1 MTAGL
6 QVWNDSSYLQV
17 DGYNQHMVLLRKG
30 QVTTTALTN
39 GRTDMPCSMCTIAV
53 NPGEILAIPD
63 ATFNVAGKYQGSWQ
77 IHTLNGPG
85 TTFDFFIF
93 GPYQPSGINVGL
105 EIYDESQRLIY
116 DSGRLPMRVLGNVAG
131 LGDFTVGVPGR
142 RYALYPNMLSCHL
155 TRTSQGYTPGSN
167 LQALL
172 IANFTSG
179 FGRVS
184 GQTVHIETTYYMATV
199 AGPVSSSQVPQNWN
213 IDFDNN
219 IQNQFTV
226 LDITGY

>member
-39 GRTDMPCSMCTIAV
+39 GRTDIPCSMCAIAI

-63 ATFNVAGKYQGSWQ
+63 ATFTVAGKYQGAWQ
-77 IHTLNGPG
+77 LHTLNGPG
-85 TTFDFFIF
+85 TTFDFYVF
-93 GPYQPSGINVGL
+93 GPYTPSGTNVGMEL
-105 EIYDESQRLIY
+105 YDGSGRLIY
-116 DSGRLPMRVLGNVAG
+116 DTGRLPMRVAG
-131 LGDFTVGVPGR
+131 TVTGVGDFTVGSPGR
-142 RYALYPNMLSCHL
+142 RYALYPNMLNCHTL
-155 TRTSQGYTPGSN
+155 RTSQGDPGSPN
-167 LQALL
+167 RAF
-172 IANFTSG
+172 IVATFTGG

-184 GQTVHIETTYYMATV
+184 GQSVHIQTTEYMASV
-199 AGPVSSSQVPQNWN
+199 AGPMSPSSIPNGWE
-213 IDFDNN
+213 IDLDNN
-219 IQNQFTV
+219 VQNQFTV